1 MDASATQS
9 GDTPRTRRGSLAT
22 CAELG
27 PPVIVPGVAA
37 EEALRIANDSSFGL
51 YGAVFTR
58 DNAAAY
64 RIARGIRAG
73 TVSQNVFRF
82 DSALPFGGFKQSGL
96 GREGGREGLAG
107 CTELKSIRLA

>member
-1 MDASATQS
+1 MTIAKEEVF
-9 GDTPRTRRGSLAT
+9 GPVLA
-22 CAELG
+22 
-27 PPVIVPGVAA
+27 VIPYEDEE
-37 EEALRIANDSSFGL
+37 EEALGIANDSLFGL

-64 RIARGIRAG
+64 RIARGIRTG

-107 CTELKSIRLA
+107 CTELKSIMLA